1 VNAFSWRVG
10 LALAVLPLGLFARS
24 ASEVFALA
32 SSSVVVVYTA
42 DSEFQPLSQGSGV
55 AMPGQ
60 AVATNCHVLAKAAW
74 IVVRDRDEPRPAS
87 LLQAD
92 TEHDVCLLR
101 APGLTAPPAQLGSS
115 ASLSVGDPVYAIGT
129 PRGLELTLS
138 AGIVSSFRGQ
148 GRARLI
154 QTTAPISP
162 GSSGG
167 GLFDAEGR
175 LVGLPSFLL
184 RESQQLNF
192 AVPVEWV
199 KANLP
204 DTPAPPPPSTPPTR
218 AAPAPAAKPK
228 PKPSLRAPA
237 TAATAPPVDHSPR
250 GVARALAEQE
260 DWPALLQHAQ
270 SWTAQAPNEAM
281 AWYVLGAAYYHTGQK
296 GLTTDI
302 YTRLKGLDADLAERF
317 FKNFVLP

>member
-1 VNAFSWRVG
+1 MNAVRWRVG
-10 LALAVLPLGLFARS
+10 LALAVLPLALFARI

-32 SSSVVVVYTA
+32 SPSVVVVYTT
-42 DSEFQPLSQGSGV
+42 DSELQPLSQGSGV

-60 AVATNCHVLAKAAW
+60 AVATNCHVLAKAAR
-74 IVVRDRDEPRPAS
+74 IVVRDRDAPRPAS

-92 TEHDVCLLR
+92 TERDVCLLR
-101 APGLTAPPAQLGSS
+101 ARGLTAPPARLGSS
-115 ASLSVGDPVYAIGT
+115 ASLRVGDPVYAIGT

-138 AGIVSSFRGQ
+138 EGIVSGFRGQ
-148 GRARLI
+148 SRARLI

-199 KANLP
+199 KATLP
-204 DTPAPPPPSTPPTR
+204 DIPASTHAAPP
-218 AAPAPAAKPK
+218 PAAKPK
-228 PKPSLRAPA
+228 LRLSAPA
-237 TAATAPPVDHSPR
+237 TAATAPPAARSPR
-250 GVARALAEQE
+250 AIARALAEQE

-270 SWTAQAPNEAM
+270 SWTAQAPAEAL
-281 AWYVLGAAYYHTGQK
+281 AWYALGVAYYHTGQR

-302 YTRLKGLDADLAERF
+302 YTRLKGMDAELAETF
-317 FKNFVLP
+317 FKHFVLP

>member
-1 VNAFSWRVG
+1 MNTGRWRVG
-10 LALAVLPLGLFARS
+10 LALAVLPLALFART

-32 SSSVVVVYTA
+32 SPSVVVVYTA
-42 DSEFQPLSQGSGV
+42 DRGFQPLSQGSGV

-87 LLQAD
+87 LLQTN
-92 TEHDVCLLR
+92 TERDVCLLR
-101 APGLTAPPAQLGSS
+101 VAGLTAPPAQLGSS
-115 ASLSVGDPVYAIGT
+115 ASLRVGDPVYAIGT

-138 AGIVSSFRGQ
+138 EGIVSSFRGQ

-199 KANLP
+199 KASLP
-204 DTPAPPPPSTPPTR
+204 DSPAPSPPVRPPPRAKPP
-218 AAPAPAAKPK
+218 AAAKPK
-228 PKPSLRAPA
+228 PRITAPA
-237 TAATAPPVDHSPR
+237 TAQPADQSPL
-250 GVARALAEQE
+250 GVALALMDRQ
-260 DWPALLQHAQ
+260 DWTGLLQHAQ
-270 SWTAQAPNEAM
+270 AWTAQAPEDAA
-281 AWYVLGAAYYHTGQK
+281 AWFALGVAYHQTGQR

-302 YTRLKGLDADLAERF
+302 YTRLKRMDAELAEVF
-317 FKNFVLP
+317 FKDFVLP